1 MPSRAQQ
8 IWLIRHAETAWSR
21 DGRHTGRTDIELTA
35 AGENEADRLAA
46 RVSGQSFAL
55 VLSSPL
61 KRAMDT
67 ARRCGVGAAAQPEN
81 TLLEWDYGDFEGL
94 TSAQIAQTHP
104 HWDLW
109 RDGCPHGETL
119 AAVAARAEAVITRCI
134 ATQGN
139 VLLFSHGHM
148 SRMLA
153 AMWLQ
158 LPPSRGRSFGT
169 KAGSVNIFGWEH
181 GNRVLWQW
189 DSVATLE
196 GH

>member
-21 DGRHTGRTDIELTA
+21 DGRHTGRTDIDLTS
-35 AGENEADRLAA
+35 AGEAMADQLAS
-46 RVSGQSFAL
+46 RVGRESFAL

-61 KRAMDT
+61 KRSLET
-67 ARRCGVGAAAQPEN
+67 ARRCGVGAAVEPDN
-81 TLLEWDYGDFEGL
+81 NLIEWDYGSFEGL

-104 HWDLW
+104 RWDLW
-109 RDGCPHGETL
+109 SDGCPSGEAMAT
-119 AAVAARAEAVITRCI
+119 VAARAQSVIARCT
-134 ATQGN
+134 ATEGN

-153 AMWLQ
+153 AIWLQ

-181 GNRVLWQW
+181 GNRVIWQW
-189 DSVATLE
+189 NSVDKLE

>member
-1 MPSRAQQ
+1 MPARAQQ

-21 DGRHTGRTDIELTA
+21 DGRHTARTDIDLTA
-35 AGENEADRLAA
+35 AGEAKADALAT
-46 RVSGQSFAL
+46 RVIGQSFAL

-61 KRAMDT
+61 KRAIDT
-67 ARRCGVGAAAQPEN
+67 ARRCGFGATTQPDSN
-81 TLLEWDYGDFEGL
+81 LLEWDYGNFEGL
-94 TSAQIAQTHP
+94 TSAQIAVTHP
-104 HWDLW
+104 QWDLW
-109 RDGCPHGETL
+109 SNGCPGGETI
-119 AAVAARAEAVITRCI
+119 ASVAKRAQAVLTRCI
-134 ATQGN
+134 ATEGN

-158 LPPSRGRSFGT
+158 LPASRGRSFGL
-169 KAGSVNIFGWEH
+169 KAGSVSIFGWEH

-189 DSVATLE
+189 DSVDALE